1 MVIQFDKGRPD
12 IAITCLA
19 DTKAEIDIV
28 ECDLEVDLIQT
39 STFLIN
45 FLAYDHASCGHRRE
59 TLSETR
65 PAAIAWIST
74 WKVLVR
80 VSGNAANTQ
89 YNPAVL
95 KSSVRIPEPRPDSTN
110 ARLRCDTNHLR

>member
-1 MVIQFDKGRPD
+1 MIQREIRAVGRILQQEVTPSFFHIPSFSLKPRQFRGCIFISTSRKLMVIQFDKGRPD

-45 FLAYDHASCGHRRE
+45 FLAYDHARCGHRRE
-59 TLSETR
+59 TLSE
-65 PAAIAWIST
+65 
-74 WKVLVR
+74 L
-80 VSGNAANTQ
+80 
-89 YNPAVL
+89 
-95 KSSVRIPEPRPDSTN
+95 
-110 ARLRCDTNHLR
+110 ARLQ